1 MFRIIS
7 SFFPGI
13 SYFRFSILKR
23 KCAFETWSN
32 DGIPILI
39 GISNPPL
46 FINYAVHAIH
56 YIIIAIVKMESG
68 IPFAMPFIIISLI
81 KFYRKRHAPI
91 DWLKIKCGRLKSREA

>member
-23 KCAFETWSN
+23 KCTFETWSN

-56 YIIIAIVKMESG
+56 YIIIAIVKMKSR

-81 KFYRKRHAPI
+81 KFYGNSHAPI
-91 DWLKIKCGRLKSREA
+91 DWFKVKCGRLKSREA